1 MAIRESSAIWEGSSR
16 EGKGSM
22 RLASGMFEGP
32 FTWASRFR
40 EEPGTNPE
48 ELIAAAHAGCYS
60 IALASALTK
69 AGHVPARIDTTCK
82 IHMDDSPT
90 ITESELSTVA
100 RVTGIDEAS
109 FLEIADEAKRTCP
122 VSRALASIKITLT
135 AKLAS

>member
-1 MAIRESSAIWEGSSR
+1 MAIRESSAVWEGSSR

-69 AGHVPARIDTTCK
+69 AGHVPTRIDTKAK
-82 IHMDDSPT
+82 IIIDDTPT
-90 ITESELSTVA
+90 ITESALSTVA
-100 RVTGIDEAS
+100 QVPGIDEKT
-109 FLEIADEAKRTCP
+109 FLEIAEEAKRTCP
-122 VSRALASIKITLT
+122 VSRALAAIKITLT
-135 AKLAS
+135 AKLA